1 MAGRPWCLSRLAMPA
16 RVKNHSPLEKLMRII
31 LYLGKGGVG
40 KTTVAAAT
48 AVRSAELGYQTLVA
62 STDIAHSLADSLDI
76 SLGAQPVNVAPN
88 LWAQEIS
95 VVADIHNYWGTL
107 QSFVSGLISE
117 RGVIDH
123 VVADELSAFPGM
135 DEIVS
140 LLHID
145 RQARER
151 NFDRVII
158 DAAPTG
164 ETIRLLT
171 MPDTFRWYAGH
182 LARYET
188 GLMKALRPFAGWFL
202 QGPAEVLDALSR
214 LDKATAELRE
224 TLSDPEISSYRVVLQ
239 PEKMVIREAERAIS
253 YLGLFN
259 YPVDSVIVNRV
270 LPASTAEG
278 EFYHKQHA
286 LQAKYLEIIENNFR
300 PLPLWRIPYYPEEIT
315 GIPALSRL
323 ATDCFGDQD
332 PGAVFHRGALQEINE
347 LKDGS
352 YQLRLPLPFVR
363 SGQDVRLRK
372 RGDELFITIG
382 NFKREMILP
391 TVLARRNAARGYLRD
406 GVLEI
411 TFLPLEQPATVHRG
425 ED

>member
-1 MAGRPWCLSRLAMPA
+1 
-16 RVKNHSPLEKLMRII
+16 MRII

-48 AVRSAELGYQTLVA
+48 AVRSAELGYKTLVA
-62 STDIAHSLADSLDI
+62 STDIAHSLADSLDMQ
-76 SLGAQPVNVAPN
+76 LGPMPVQVNDN

-107 QSFVSGLISE
+107 QHFVSGLISSGA
-117 RGVIDH
+117 RGMNNVI
-123 VVADELSAFPGM
+123 ANELSAIPGM

-140 LLHID
+140 LLHINK
-145 RQARER
+145 QAQER

-182 LARYET
+182 INRFESGVVKVL
-188 GLMKALRPFAGWFL
+188 KPFAGRL
-202 QGPAEVLDALSR
+202 LAGPAEVLEALNK
-214 LDKATAELRE
+214 LDTATAELRQ

-259 YPVDSVIVNRV
+259 YPVDSVVINRI
-270 LPASTAEG
+270 LPEALAEG
-278 EFYHKQHA
+278 EFFQRRRD
-286 LQAKYLEIIENNFR
+286 LQAKYLQMIEDNFS
-300 PLPLWRIPYYPEEIT
+300 PLPLWRAPYYAHEVV
-315 GIPALSRL
+315 GVPALSQL
-323 ATDCFGDQD
+323 ANDCFGDSD
-332 PGAVFHRGALQEINE
+332 PGDVFYKGRLQEITE
-347 LKDGS
+347 LADGGL
-352 YQLRLPLPFVR
+352 QLRIPMPFVTG
-363 SGQDVRLRK
+363 SDVKLRK
-372 RGDELFITIG
+372 RGDEMFITIG

-391 TVLARRNAARGYLRD
+391 MVLAKRKAVGGRLNE

-411 TFLPLEQPATVHRG
+411 DFLPLAEAAPV
-425 ED
+425 

>member
-1 MAGRPWCLSRLAMPA
+1 
-16 RVKNHSPLEKLMRII
+16 MRII

-48 AVRSAELGYQTLVA
+48 AVRSAELGYKTLVA
-62 STDIAHSLADSLDI
+62 STDIAHSLADSLNVPLADV
-76 SLGAQPVNVAPN
+76 PVEVMPN

-107 QSFVSGLISE
+107 QEFVSGLIS
-117 RGVIDH
+117 GQGINN

-140 LLHID
+140 LLHINK
-145 RQARER
+145 QAKER

-182 LARYET
+182 LSRFER
-188 GLMKALRPFAGWFL
+188 GVVKAMRPFAGRL
-202 QGPAEVLDALSR
+202 LKGPAEIMEALGKLDA
-214 LDKATAELRE
+214 ATAELRE
-224 TLSDPEISSYRVVLQ
+224 TLSDPAISSYRVVLQ

-259 YPVDSVIVNRV
+259 YPVDGVVINRI
-270 LPASTAEG
+270 LPLDVAEG
-278 EFYHKQHA
+278 EFYEKRVA
-286 LQAKYLEIIENNFR
+286 TQAKYLEIIENSFR
-300 PLPLWRIPYYPEEIT
+300 PLPLFRVPYYADEVVGVE
-315 GIPALSRL
+315 ALSQL
-323 ATDCFGDQD
+323 AADCFGEAD
-332 PGAVFHRGALQEINE
+332 PGDIFYRGLVQEVVEIE
-347 LKDGS
+347 DGG
-352 YQLRLPLPFVR
+352 YRLRLPLPFVT
-363 SGQDVRLRK
+363 SDKVKLRK
-372 RGDELFITIG
+372 RGDEMFITIG

-391 TVLARRNAARGYLRD
+391 TVLAKRRAIGGALND
-406 GVLEI
+406 GILEI
-411 TFLPLEQPATVHRG
+411 DFMAEATTDG
-425 ED
+425 QN

>member
-1 MAGRPWCLSRLAMPA
+1 
-16 RVKNHSPLEKLMRII
+16 MRII

-48 AVRSAELGYQTLVA
+48 ALRSAKLGYKTLVA

-76 SLGAQPVNVAPN
+76 PLTAMPTQIADN

-95 VVADIHNYWGTL
+95 VVADIQNYWGTI
-107 QSFVSGLISE
+107 QSFMSNMISGQGINN
-117 RGVIDH
+117 

-140 LLHID
+140 LLHINK
-145 RQARER
+145 QAKER
-151 NFDRVII
+151 DFERVII

-182 LARYET
+182 VSKLESAVMMRV
-188 GLMKALRPFAGWFL
+188 LKPFAGKLL
-202 QGPAEVLDALSR
+202 QGPSELLEAISNLDA
-214 LDKATAELRE
+214 ATAELRT

-239 PEKMVIREAERAIS
+239 PEKMVMREAERAVS

-259 YPVDSVIVNRV
+259 YPVDSVIINRI
-270 LPASTAEG
+270 LPESSADS
-278 EFYHKQHA
+278 EFYRERRA
-286 LQAKYLEIIENNFR
+286 IQAKYIEMIENNFR
-300 PLPLWRIPYYPEEIT
+300 PLPIWYAPYYSHEVV
-315 GIPALSRL
+315 GFDALDRL
-323 ATDCFGDQD
+323 ATDCFGESD
-332 PGAVFHRGALQEINE
+332 PGDIFYRGIVQEIVDSG
-347 LKDGS
+347 DGN
-352 YQLRLPLPFVR
+352 YLLRLPIPFIAKE
-363 SGQDVRLRK
+363 DVRLRK

-391 TVLARRNAARGYLRD
+391 SVLAKRRAGGGRLRD
-406 GVLEI
+406 GFLEI
-411 TFLPLEQPATVHRG
+411 TFLPDDG
-425 ED
+425 EVKAETG

>member
-1 MAGRPWCLSRLAMPA
+1 
-16 RVKNHSPLEKLMRII
+16 MRII

-48 AVRSAELGYQTLVA
+48 AVRSAELGYKTLVA
-62 STDIAHSLADSLDI
+62 STDIAHSLADSLDMP
-76 SLGAQPVNVAPN
+76 LEAKPVQVATN

-95 VVADIHNYWGTL
+95 VVADIYNYWDVL
-107 QSFVSGLISE
+107 QNFVSGLLSA
-117 RGVIDH
+117 GGKLNN

-145 RQARER
+145 KQARER

-182 LARYET
+182 LTRFRS
-188 GLMKALRPFAGWFL
+188 GVVKALRPFAGRIL
-202 QGPAEVLDALSR
+202 QGPAEVLEALEKLDA
-214 LDKATAELRE
+214 ATAELRA
-224 TLSDPEISSYRVVLQ
+224 TLSNPDVSSYRVVLQ

-259 YPVDSVIVNRV
+259 YPVDSVIINRI
-270 LPASTAEG
+270 LPEAAAQG
-278 EFYHKQHA
+278 EFYEKRRE
-286 LQAKYLEIIENNFR
+286 LQQKYIQMIENNFR
-300 PLPLWRIPYYPEEIT
+300 PLPIWRIPYYPDEVV
-315 GIPALSRL
+315 GLPALSRL
-323 ATDCFGDQD
+323 AVDCFGDQD
-332 PGAVFHRGALQEINE
+332 PTAIFYKGALQEIEE
-347 LKDGS
+347 LEDGS
-352 YQLRLPLPFVR
+352 YLLRLPLPFVT
-363 SGQDVRLRK
+363 GGDVRLRK
-372 RGDELFITIG
+372 RGDEMFITIG

-391 TVLARRNAARGYLRD
+391 AVLAKRRAGGGALKNGI
-406 GVLEI
+406 LEI
-411 TFLPLEQPATVHRG
+411 TFLPPQEEPALEIG
-425 ED
+425 D

>member
-1 MAGRPWCLSRLAMPA
+1 
-16 RVKNHSPLEKLMRII
+16 MRII

-48 AVRSAELGYQTLVA
+48 AVRSAELGYKTLVA
-62 STDIAHSLADSLDI
+62 STDIAHSLADSLNLPLADV
-76 SLGAQPVNVAPN
+76 PVEVMPN

-107 QSFVSGLISE
+107 QEFVSGLIS
-117 RGVIDH
+117 GQGINN

-140 LLHID
+140 LLHINK
-145 RQARER
+145 QAKER

-182 LARYET
+182 LSRFER
-188 GLMKALRPFAGWFL
+188 GVVKAMRPFAGRL
-202 QGPAEVLDALSR
+202 LKGPAEIMEALGKLDA
-214 LDKATAELRE
+214 ATAELRE
-224 TLSDPEISSYRVVLQ
+224 TLSDPAISSYRVVLQ

-259 YPVDSVIVNRV
+259 YPVDGIIINRI
-270 LPASTAEG
+270 LPLDVAEG
-278 EFYHKQHA
+278 EFYEKRVA
-286 LQAKYLEIIENNFR
+286 IQARYLEIIENSFR
-300 PLPLWRIPYYPEEIT
+300 PLPLFRVPYYADEVVGTE
-315 GIPALSRL
+315 ALSQL
-323 ATDCFGDQD
+323 AADCFGESD
-332 PGAVFHRGALQEINE
+332 PGDIFYRGLVQEVVEIE
-347 LKDGS
+347 DGG
-352 YQLRLPLPFVR
+352 YRLRLPLPFVT
-363 SGQDVRLRK
+363 SDKVKLRK
-372 RGDELFITIG
+372 RGDEMFITIG

-391 TVLARRNAARGYLRD
+391 TVLAKRRAIGGALND
-406 GVLEI
+406 GILEI
-411 TFLPLEQPATVHRG
+411 DFMAEVTADGQ
-425 ED
+425 D